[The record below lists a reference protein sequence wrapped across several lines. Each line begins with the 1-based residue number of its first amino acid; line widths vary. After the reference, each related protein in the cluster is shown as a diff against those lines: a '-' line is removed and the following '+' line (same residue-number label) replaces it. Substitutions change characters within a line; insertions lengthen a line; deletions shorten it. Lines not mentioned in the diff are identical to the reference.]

1 MRRVKQPNDDRD
13 AEGAREDQQSD
24 GGDDGSN
31 SVADSDSEKSGK
43 SDGSSGDSD
52 SEDRQASDSSVD
64 ILESPTMVRRTS
76 LLDDELHIIEN
87 DEDESDDESDA
98 GRRAEY
104 ERQKMEEQA
113 DSQGNAH
120 MNHKDA
126 ESGDKTKENGD
137 KESELVNNPSF
148 TGNEVSGDLD
158 HHGSVKPTNSIGIT
172 SIGEYQTLRN
182 AAMRND
188 DNFCRDPLFYPIDV
202 VDKFIAS
209 YQEGL
214 KDPARTSKPQ
224 KESDSCHV
232 KATTKTTEVDG
243 NSENNGGGSGDKENK
258 IDDEE
263 SEHLKP
269 GDDEADEK
277 MDLKDNGN
285 LESDDIESDGD
296 RESELSKGPASS
308 SVRIEQDTKESDK
321 HGWQKPEN
329 TMGINSLE
337 HYKILMEAAMKGNKN
352 YHLDPLFY
360 PIHVVDSCIESYQD
374 GLKDK
379 VRTSELQKE
388 AKTQKLI
395 QSKAQ
400 GQVVK
405 RLCDYGLSSDSEKT
419 SMNLHP
425 GTSGLRKKIKA
436 KKKRVSPPSSSSDSS
451 PELDNR
457 QKKATTKTKEDTT
470 SATKNKTAW
479 KKPKKSQKH
488 KSKSARWSTPRSTR
502 PPHPASRLP
511 LPDEV
516 SCRRSCCCGPTGR
529 YWKHLPAIDPY

>member
-308 SVRIEQDTKESDK
+308 SVRIEQDT
-321 HGWQKPEN
+321 
-329 TMGINSLE
+329 
-337 HYKILMEAAMKGNKN
+337 
-352 YHLDPLFY
+352 DPLFY